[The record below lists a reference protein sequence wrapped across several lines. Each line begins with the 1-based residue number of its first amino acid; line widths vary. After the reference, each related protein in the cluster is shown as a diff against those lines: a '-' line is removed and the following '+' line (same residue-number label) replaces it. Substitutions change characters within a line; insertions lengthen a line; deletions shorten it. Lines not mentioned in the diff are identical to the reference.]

1 MSQPHVEQVNTDEEE
16 GWRDLL
22 AVLDRVPFVSGLK
35 RDIASLASLVYERR
49 APRLVVIGADHARRD
64 ALAIELLGAPSAKDN
79 AWNVIEDEGRTV
91 EWAGVDA
98 DFDLRPLL
106 DARVPDVVVVLAN
119 DAEATQGLGH
129 HFESLTRAL
138 QPHDD
143 HTPQGMILLQDGTTA
158 GRDATRE
165 QLDEASLKTCPIH
178 VDSRELSEAIVPA
191 LPESAQVE
199 GARAFPLAV
208 SSRRSVA
215 SSVVRC
221 CSTLAITVAI
231 TPLPLSDIAV
241 LAPLQAMMVTTLAY
255 LSGREWDRKTA
266 SEWVAS
272 VGVVG
277 GAGLGMRWGAQQIV
291 KLVPGMGSIASAAI
305 AGAGTL
311 AVGRSALKYFL
322 DETDL

>member
-1 MSQPHVEQVNTDEEE
+1 MLVRHGDGVNRDEEE

-35 RDIASLASLVYERR
+35 RDIASLARLVYERR
-49 APRLVVIGADHARRD
+49 APRVMVIGGDRARRD
-64 ALAIELLGAPSAKDN
+64 ALATILVGAPGANDN
-79 AWNVIEDEGRTV
+79 AWNVIEDEGRTL

-106 DARVPDVVVVLAN
+106 DAHVPDVVVVLAN
-119 DAEATQGLGH
+119 DDEAQQGLGH
-129 HFESLTRAL
+129 PLESMTRAL
-138 QPHDD
+138 KPHDD
-143 HTPQGMILLQDGTTA
+143 VTPVGMLFLEDGSTS
-158 GRDATRE
+158 GRDAARE
-165 QLDEASLKTCPIH
+165 QLGEASLAKCEIH
-178 VDSRELSEAIVPA
+178 VDTRALSEAIVPA
-191 LPESAQVE
+191 LPECAQVE
-199 GARAFPLAV
+199 GARAFPLA
-208 SSRRSVA
+208 STSRRSVA

-255 LSGREWDRKTA
+255 LSGREWDRRTA
-266 SEWVAS
+266 SEWVTS

-322 DETDL
+322 DESEP

>member
-1 MSQPHVEQVNTDEEE
+1 MGPHGERVNRDEEE

-49 APRLVVIGADHARRD
+49 APRVMVVGGDVDHRAGL
-64 ALAIELLGAPSAKDN
+64 ALELLGATSSKDA
-79 AWNVIEDEGRTV
+79 AWETLESDGRTV
-91 EWAGVDA
+91 EWLAVDPDA
-98 DFDLRPLL
+98 SVRASL
-106 DARVPDVVVVLAN
+106 DVRAPDVVVVLATA
-119 DAEATQGLGH
+119 DDVSRGLGQH
-129 HFESLTRAL
+129 LTTLKLSLEER
-138 QPHDD
+138 DD
-143 HTPQGMILLQDGTTA
+143 VTPVAVLHVP
-158 GRDATRE
+158 DATTEARDRARE
-165 QLDEASLKTCPIH
+165 QLAEASLSKVEIEAD
-178 VDSRELSEAIVPA
+178 VRLLGELIVGA
-191 LPESAQVE
+191 LPEMAQVE
-199 GARAFPLAV
+199 GARAFPGAV
-208 SSRRSVA
+208 KARRSVA

-266 SEWVAS
+266 GEWVTS

-322 DETDL
+322 NEELET

>member
-1 MSQPHVEQVNTDEEE
+1 MNRDEEE

-49 APRLVVIGADHARRD
+49 APRLMVIGGDRGRRD
-64 ALAIELLGAPSAKDN
+64 ALATALVGAPPAKDN
-79 AWNVIEDEGRTV
+79 AWNVIEDEGRTL
-91 EWAGVDA
+91 EWAGIDA

-106 DARVPDVVVVLAN
+106 DAHVPDVVIAFAKS
-119 DAEATQGLGH
+119 DEAARGLGH
-129 HFESLTRAL
+129 HLESLTRAI

-143 HTPQGMILLQDGTTA
+143 LKPVAMVFLEDGSTQA
-158 GRDATRE
+158 RDATRE
-165 QLDEASLKTCPIH
+165 QLKEASLSCEIH
-178 VDSRELSEAIVPA
+178 VDTRALSEAIVPA

-199 GARAFPLAV
+199 GARALPLATA
-208 SSRRSVA
+208 SRRAVA

-255 LSGREWDRKTA
+255 LSGRAWDRRTA
-266 SEWVAS
+266 SEWVTS

-322 DETDL
+322 DESEP